1 MFRRFG
7 RSQRPG
13 FAAILS
19 LALACSSALA
29 DDPCECRP
37 AGRGIYMGVFGGG
50 GGSSINSVS
59 QIGTALFP
67 ESDGGPLDVHAT
79 GSSRDRAVGLVGLQ
93 IGHEWSGGWGQSGWE
108 LLPAA
113 ELEGF
118 YFTGTQRALL
128 DNSNARL
135 PQHFFDDSFPMDNAV
150 FMTNLVLSLGT
161 PCSGLNPYVGGGIG
175 AACVS
180 INGADSPQVV
190 PPEPGINHFN
200 SGTDSSSW
208 GFAAQAK
215 VGVRLR
221 LTDHAFLFTEYR
233 FLYVGSTNYLFG
245 STQYPTHA
253 PTTPWTVRFGDMCN
267 HLGVGGIGFNF

>member
-7 RSQRPG
+7 RSQRPE
-13 FAAILS
+13 FAAILL
-19 LALACSSALA
+19 LALAWSSALA
-29 DDPCECRP
+29 DDLCDCGP
-37 AGRGIYMGVFGGG
+37 AGRGIYVGVFGGG
-50 GGSSINSVS
+50 GSSSINSIS
-59 QIGTALFP
+59 QIGTALFR
-67 ESDGGPLDVHAT
+67 ESEGGPLDVHAT
-79 GSSRDRAVGLVGLQ
+79 GSSRDRGVGLVGLQ
-93 IGHEWSGGWGQSGWE
+93 IGHEWSGCCGQGGWG

-113 ELEGF
+113 ELEGY

-128 DNSNARL
+128 DNSNPRL
-135 PQHFFDDSFPMDNAV
+135 PQHFFDDSFPMDNGV
-150 FMTNLVLSLGT
+150 FVTNLVLSLET
-161 PCSGLNPYVGGGIG
+161 PYAGLNPYVGGGIG

-215 VGVRLR
+215 VGLRLR

-267 HLGVGGIGFNF
+267 HLGVGGIGFSF